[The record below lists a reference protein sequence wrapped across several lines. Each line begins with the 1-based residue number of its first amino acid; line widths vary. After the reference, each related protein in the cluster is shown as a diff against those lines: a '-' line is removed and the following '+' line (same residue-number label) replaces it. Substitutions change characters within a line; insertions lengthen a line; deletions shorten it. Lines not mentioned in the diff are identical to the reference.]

1 LRIVIGQGCGW
12 GAGARLALS
21 RTRGGGVGGG
31 AAVERPLDDGGQ
43 AGGTGS
49 RVARFGL
56 DWAMQMIER
65 PWGVTAYG
73 TASVKAAPDLVRL
86 RFHVAR
92 LEQAPAQAF
101 AAAAEAVG
109 AVRRAIRARGVPDA
123 AVQRSRLSLRS
134 RWGSNGGERKFL
146 GYQCQAW
153 FCVESRD
160 LDDVQQLLE
169 GIVAAGTN
177 EIEGVDFDV
186 AGKPGLRA
194 EARRAAVAAARRK
207 AELYAGEAGVRLG
220 AVVHIEDEDPEQVR
234 AGYRGHSSA
243 AMGAS
248 EEDLAPGH
256 VVVWAAVTLG
266 FAIAHD

>member
-1 LRIVIGQGCGW
+1 
-12 GAGARLALS
+12 
-21 RTRGGGVGGG
+21 
-31 AAVERPLDDGGQ
+31 
-43 AGGTGS
+43 
-49 RVARFGL
+49 
-56 DWAMQMIER
+56 MQMIER

-73 TASVKAAPDLVRL
+73 TASVQAAPDLVRL

-92 LEQAPAQAF
+92 LEQTPTQAF
-101 AAAAEAVG
+101 AAATEVVG
-109 AVRRAIRARGVPDA
+109 AVRRAIRARDVPDA

-134 RWGSNGGERKFL
+134 RWSSNGGERKFL

-153 FCVESRD
+153 FSVESRD

-177 EIEGVDFDV
+177 EIEAVEFDV
-186 AGKPGLRA
+186 VDKPGLRA

-220 AVVHIEDEDPEQVR
+220 AVVHIEDEDPEQAR
-234 AGYRGHSSA
+234 AGHRSHSSA
-243 AMGAS
+243 TMGAS

-256 VVVWAAVTLG
+256 VVIWAAVTLG

>member
-1 LRIVIGQGCGW
+1 
-12 GAGARLALS
+12 
-21 RTRGGGVGGG
+21 
-31 AAVERPLDDGGQ
+31 
-43 AGGTGS
+43 
-49 RVARFGL
+49 
-56 DWAMQMIER
+56 MQMIER
-65 PWGVTAYG
+65 PWGITAYS
-73 TASVKAAPDLVRL
+73 TASVKAAPDLVRV

-109 AVRRAIRARGVPDA
+109 SVRRAIRARDVPDA
-123 AVQRSRLSLRS
+123 AVQRSRLSLKSQWS
-134 RWGSNGGERKFL
+134 REGNERRFL

-153 FCVESRD
+153 FSVESRD

-186 AGKPGLRA
+186 ADKPGLRA

-220 AVVHIEDEDPEQVR
+220 AVVHIETRTPSR
-234 AGYRGHSSA
+234 CGAGTAATPPPGRGRRRRTWHRGTWWS
-243 AMGAS
+243 G
-248 EEDLAPGH
+248 PR
-256 VVVWAAVTLG
+256 
-266 FAIAHD
+266 